1 MSENTANRWIKPV
14 LITALLW
21 NILGV
26 FAFIMQLLLTPEM
39 VSKLP
44 QEQQLAY
51 NNQPLWAFLAFAIAV
66 FGGALGCLLLLFKKS
81 LATLILIISLAAVLA
96 QQYYNFLIINSIS
109 LFGISAI
116 FMPIAVTI
124 IAIALV
130 YLSFHIKQQH
140 YYK

>member
-51 NNQPLWAFLAFAIAV
+51 NSQPLWATLAFAIAV
-66 FGGALGCLLLLFKKS
+66 FGGALGCVLLLFKKS
-81 LATLILIISLAAVLA
+81 LARLTLIISLAAILA
-96 QQYYNFLIINSIS
+96 QQYYNFMIINSIN

-116 FMPIAVTI
+116 LMPIAVTI

-130 YLSFHIKQQH
+130 YLSFHLKQQD
-140 YYK
+140 YFK

>member
-51 NNQPLWAFLAFAIAV
+51 NSQPLWATLAFAIAV
-66 FGGALGCLLLLFKKS
+66 FGGALGCVLLLFKKS
-81 LATLILIISLAAVLA
+81 LATITLIISLAAILA
-96 QQYYNFLIINSIS
+96 QQYYNFMIINSIN

-116 FMPIAVTI
+116 LMPIAVTI

-130 YLSFHIKQQH
+130 YLSFHLKQQD
-140 YYK
+140 YFK

>member
-26 FAFIMQLLLTPEM
+26 FAFIMQLSLTPEM

-51 NNQPLWAFLAFAIAV
+51 NNQPLWATLAFAIAV
-66 FGGALGCLLLLFKKS
+66 FGGALGCVLLLFKKS
-81 LATLILIISLAAVLA
+81 LAALTLIISLAAVLA
-96 QQYYNFLIINSIS
+96 QQYYNFMIINSIN

-116 FMPIAVTI
+116 FMPVAVTI

-130 YLSFHIKQQH
+130 YLSFHLKQQD
-140 YYK
+140 YFK

>member
-130 YLSFHIKQQH
+130 YLSFHLKQQH

>member
-1 MSENTANRWIKPV
+1 MSENTPNRWIKSV

-21 NILGV
+21 NMLGI
-26 FAFIMQLLLTPEM
+26 FALTMQLLLTPEM
-39 VSKLP
+39 ISKLP

-51 NNQPLWAFLAFAIAV
+51 KQQPLWATLAFAVAV

-81 LATLILIISLAAVLA
+81 LAIFTLIASLAAILV

-116 FMPIAVTI
+116 FMPIIVII

-130 YLSFHIKQQH
+130 YLSFYLKQQH
-140 YYK
+140 YFK

>member
-39 VSKLP
+39 VNKLP

-130 YLSFHIKQQH
+130 YLSFHLKQQH

>member
-1 MSENTANRWIKPV
+1 MSENTPNRWIKSV

-21 NILGV
+21 NMLGI
-26 FAFIMQLLLTPEM
+26 FALTMQLLLTPEM
-39 VSKLP
+39 ISKLP

-51 NNQPLWAFLAFAIAV
+51 KQQPLWATLAFAVAV

-81 LATLILIISLAAVLA
+81 LAIFTLIASLAAILV

-116 FMPIAVTI
+116 FMPIVVII

-130 YLSFHIKQQH
+130 YLSFYLKQQH
-140 YYK
+140 YFK

>member
-26 FAFIMQLLLTPEM
+26 FAFIMQLSLTPEM

-51 NNQPLWAFLAFAIAV
+51 NNQPLWATLAFAIAV
-66 FGGALGCLLLLFKKS
+66 FGGALGCVLLLFKKS
-81 LATLILIISLAAVLA
+81 LAALTLIISLAAVLA
-96 QQYYNFLIINSIS
+96 QQYYNFMIINSIN

-116 FMPIAVTI
+116 LMPIAVTI

-130 YLSFHIKQQH
+130 YLSFHLKQQD
-140 YYK
+140 YFK

>member
-26 FAFIMQLLLTPEM
+26 FAFSMQLLLTPEM

-51 NNQPLWAFLAFAIAV
+51 NSQPLWATLAFAIAV
-66 FGGALGCLLLLFKKS
+66 FGGALGCVLLLFKKS
-81 LATLILIISLAAVLA
+81 LATLTLIISLAAVLA
-96 QQYYNFLIINSIS
+96 QQYYNF
-109 LFGISAI
+109 FD
-116 FMPIAVTI
+116 
-124 IAIALV
+124 
-130 YLSFHIKQQH
+130 Y
-140 YYK
+140 